1 MGWAEGTADD
11 IPHGIDTSVFY
22 ERDRAWCRKTFISY
36 TNTCTIYGNLAERV
50 RSDEVLV
57 SIVATNQARKDFAL
71 GIEAAAKLAQTQ
83 NVRLWIKTDVQERHW
98 SIPALLLDFGLA
110 DRSMITL
117 SELTDDA
124 MARAYSASDIV
135 LGIAPEGFGYIHVES
150 LSCGTPC
157 ITGSYAGGAEL
168 VSPLMRIDPVA
179 FRYESIWSCKR
190 PVYDPA
196 EWAKKAANWLGQRVT
211 MDRKYDWKELWPHW
225 ESWFREGLK

>member
-1 MGWAEGTADD
+1 
-11 IPHGIDTSVFY
+11 
-22 ERDRAWCRKTFISY
+22 
-36 TNTCTIYGNLAERV
+36 
-50 RSDEVLV
+50 
-57 SIVATNQARKDFAL
+57 
-71 GIEAAAKLAQTQ
+71 
-83 NVRLWIKTDVQERHW
+83 
-98 SIPALLLDFGLA
+98 
-110 DRSMITL
+110 MITL